1 MVTEYIKEDVNKKEH
16 VIYLAIFY
24 DSEHLISKTDDI
36 ITKKFLSEKEAES
49 GINMWQIQYLSM
61 GYELPFSKIIKFW
74 DKKIGEFKK

>member
-16 VIYLAIFY
+16 EIYLANFY

-36 ITKKFLSEKEAES
+36 ITKKFISEKEAES

>member
-36 ITKKFLSEKEAES
+36 ITKKFISEKEAES